1 MVEIDGN
8 LPAPGPNG
16 SSGSEGGAPGGVGTR
31 ANTSGAGSGVIT
43 QAALRRS
50 VRALVSAFSMTLRP
64 GRSELGEEGRG
75 GEESIASRTLA
86 PGCHARVVVRGREGK
101 REGSPRAKRVNYL
114 HNEQLLFSNY
124 FKAHFLVTGHIDES
138 SLVASHSG
146 RATPLRPPP
155 SATL

>member
-1 MVEIDGN
+1 M
-8 LPAPGPNG
+8 
-16 SSGSEGGAPGGVGTR
+16 GVGARVLTTCWTR
-31 ANTSGAGSGVIT
+31 EEERSEEGVSGGGNRWQPSRARAEWELRKRGWGAWRSRDARKHVGSWKRRHHSS
-43 QAALRRS
+43 ALRRS

-114 HNEQLLFSNY
+114 QNEL
-124 FKAHFLVTGHIDES
+124 
-138 SLVASHSG
+138 
-146 RATPLRPPP
+146 
-155 SATL
+155 

>member
-1 MVEIDGN
+1 MVEIDGD

-31 ANTSGAGSGVIT
+31 ANAAGAGSGIT

-86 PGCHARVVVRGREGK
+86 PGYHARVVVRGREGK
-101 REGSPRAKRVNYL
+101 REGSQRRAKRETRKL
-114 HNEQLLFSNY
+114 PFTILS
-124 FKAHFLVTGHIDES
+124 I
-138 SLVASHSG
+138 
-146 RATPLRPPP
+146 
-155 SATL
+155 

>member
-1 MVEIDGN
+1 MEIDGD

-16 SSGSEGGAPGGVGTR
+16 SSRSEGGAPGGVGTR

-64 GRSELGEEGRG
+64 GRSELGEEGRRG
-75 GEESIASRTLA
+75 KESIASRTLA

-101 REGSPRAKRVNYL
+101 REGSQRRAKRETRKL
-114 HNEQLLFSNY
+114 PFTILS
-124 FKAHFLVTGHIDES
+124 I
-138 SLVASHSG
+138 
-146 RATPLRPPP
+146 
-155 SATL
+155 

>member
-1 MVEIDGN
+1 MESDGE
-8 LPAPGPNG
+8 LRAPGPNG

-31 ANTSGAGSGVIT
+31 ANTSGAGSGGIT

-75 GEESIASRTLA
+75 GKESIASRTLA

-114 HNEQLLFSNY
+114 HNEAVTQFSRTINILKRI
-124 FKAHFLVTGHIDES
+124 F
-138 SLVASHSG
+138 
-146 RATPLRPPP
+146 
-155 SATL
+155 